1 MACILV
7 LGIAPVS
14 ITSLDLCRKQKQ
26 TVKTDHTQ
34 VISLLL
40 DCVSKHALG
49 CVMNQTVDAG
59 TNDHSILGKLDKV
72 EHSG

>member
-26 TVKTDHTQ
+26 TIKKGHTQ
-34 VISLLL
+34 IASLLL
-40 DCVSKHALG
+40 DRVSKHALG
-49 CVMNQTVDAG
+49 RSMNQTMDAG
-59 TNDHSILGKLDKV
+59 TSDRSILGKLDKV
-72 EHSG
+72 EQSG

>member
-26 TVKTDHTQ
+26 TIKKDRTKVVLH
-34 VISLLL
+34 VL
-40 DCVSKHALG
+40 DYISKHTLA
-49 CVMNQTVDAG
+49 CIMNQTVDAR
-59 TNDHSILGKLDKV
+59 TNDGSILGKLDKV
-72 EHSG
+72 